1 MYNAILGNNE
11 KKVDLFEFS
20 IPARL
25 HFESELV
32 RTKLRLWL
40 NNKEAIF
47 NNYKLKINTDLEGSS
62 SFIVDS
68 ISISY
73 EVITLP
79 SVIL

>member
-47 NNYKLKINTDLEGSS
+47 NNYKLKSNTDLEGSS

>member
-1 MYNAILGNNE
+1 MYNAISGNNE

-25 HFESELV
+25 HFESELAQK
-32 RTKLRLWL
+32 KLRIWM
-40 NNKEAIF
+40 NSKEAIF
-47 NNYKLKINTDLEGSS
+47 DDYKVKRSTDLGGRS
-62 SFIVDS
+62 SFIVES